1 MKSIT
6 FGTSAKTKNEY
17 TAYDLREQVI
27 AFLTAH
33 GMNQSYAS
41 EITDVKDN
49 MYVDIDPNCANS
61 GWTRALALL
70 QLIFSE
76 DSSSAKAY
84 IAYRSGED
92 VGGMRLTLCSGSSFG
107 DVINYI
113 KAHMEI
119 TIA

>member
-1 MKSIT
+1 MKSVT
-6 FGTSAKTKNEY
+6 FGASTKTKKNY

-27 AFLTAH
+27 TFLTAH
-33 GMNQSYAS
+33 GMDQLYAS
-41 EITDVKDN
+41 EITEARDN
-49 MYVDIDPNCANS
+49 LYIYINPDCANS

-76 DSSSAKAY
+76 DSLSACAF
-84 IAYRSGED
+84 IAYRPNE
-92 VGGMRLTLCSGSSFG
+92 GGMRLTVSAGCTHG

-113 KAHMEI
+113 KEHMEI

>member
-1 MKSIT
+1 MKSVT
-6 FGTSAKTKNEY
+6 FGASTKTKKNY

-41 EITDVKDN
+41 EITDVRDQQYIYIN
-49 MYVDIDPNCANS
+49 PACANS

-76 DSSSAKAY
+76 DSLSTCAY
-84 IAYRSGED
+84 IAYRPNE
-92 VGGMRLTLCSGSSFG
+92 GGMRLTVSGGSDFE

>member
-1 MKSIT
+1 MKSVT
-6 FGTSAKTKNEY
+6 FSASTKTKNEC

-49 MYVDIDPNCANS
+49 MYVYINPDCANS
-61 GWTRALALL
+61 DWTRALALL
-70 QLIFSE
+70 QLIFSG

-84 IAYRSGED
+84 IAYRPDE
-92 VGGMRLTLCSGSSFG
+92 GGMRLTICSGGSSFG